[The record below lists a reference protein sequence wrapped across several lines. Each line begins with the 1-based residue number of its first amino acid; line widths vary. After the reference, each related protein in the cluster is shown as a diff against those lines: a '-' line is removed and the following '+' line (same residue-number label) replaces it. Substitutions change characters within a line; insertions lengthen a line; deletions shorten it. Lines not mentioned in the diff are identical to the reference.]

1 MKSKGNEF
9 WLFGIDA
16 VVELSQKGVIAF
28 LENAKQFSH
37 RIHRKIKQQQK
48 THQKNKKKRNQN
60 IEIGK
65 EQDTKAAFEQLKEQ
79 RKKTSS
85 QNVERIQQLS
95 SKNKSKENKITHEPE
110 P

>member
-37 RIHRKIKQQQK
+37 R
-48 THQKNKKKRNQN
+48 
-60 IEIGK
+60 
-65 EQDTKAAFEQLKEQ
+65 KA
-79 RKKTSS
+79 
-85 QNVERIQQLS
+85 
-95 SKNKSKENKITHEPE
+95 KSKY
-110 P
+110 